1 MEDIILPPTDDWIFK
16 LLFGDERNKS
26 ILIDLLQSFVE
37 LPTEEYEL
45 IFLDTYLKPEAE
57 EDKLGIVDVKV
68 QTKTGKIINIEIQ
81 VNPVKN
87 IGRRLSFYKSKLIV
101 EQIAKSEHYNVI
113 QKVICICITNFD
125 LFTERK
131 DYLNNFRF
139 INPKN
144 GFCFEDIPEEI
155 YTLELPKVPTKNDGT
170 TGWEWMQFLRAKRKE
185 EFEMVAVKNPEIR
198 KAVNTL
204 YELSADEKVRAE
216 YEMRQ
221 KAWRDRIS
229 AMDEARENGEQK
241 GRQERD
247 VEIARNALAKGV
259 SIELIHDITGLDLET
274 IKRL

>member
-1 MEDIILPPTDDWIFK
+1 
-16 LLFGDERNKS
+16 
-26 ILIDLLQSFVE
+26 
-37 LPTEEYEL
+37 
-45 IFLDTYLKPEAE
+45 
-57 EDKLGIVDVKV
+57 
-68 QTKTGKIINIEIQ
+68 
-81 VNPVKN
+81 
-87 IGRRLSFYKSKLIV
+87 
-101 EQIAKSEHYNVI
+101 
-113 QKVICICITNFD
+113 
-125 LFTERK
+125 
-131 DYLNNFRF
+131 
-139 INPKN
+139 
-144 GFCFEDIPEEI
+144 
-155 YTLELPKVPTKNDGT
+155 
-170 TGWEWMQFLRAKRKE
+170 
-185 EFEMVAVKNPEIR
+185 MVAVKNPEIR